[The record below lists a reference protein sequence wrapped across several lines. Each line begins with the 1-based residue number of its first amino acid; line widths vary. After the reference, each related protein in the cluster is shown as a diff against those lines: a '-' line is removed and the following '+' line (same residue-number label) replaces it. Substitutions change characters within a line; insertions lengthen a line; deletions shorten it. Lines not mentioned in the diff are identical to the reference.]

1 MGPAGGSEQHSL
13 SPQLEAQ
20 LEDAV
25 AEASKE
31 RKLREH
37 SENFSKQVESELEAL
52 KVAPRVSSRG
62 RGARPWSLAA
72 AGRESREPGVEAR
85 GRLSLLRTRAFT

>member
-1 MGPAGGSEQHSL
+1 MYFSAVNLRWNLREREESGSFLEAWFPGTCPSGRAPTAVGPAGGSEQHSL

-31 RKLREH
+31 RKLRDCIV
-37 SENFSKQVESELEAL
+37 FL
-52 KVAPRVSSRG
+52 K
-62 RGARPWSLAA
+62 
-72 AGRESREPGVEAR
+72 
-85 GRLSLLRTRAFT
+85 